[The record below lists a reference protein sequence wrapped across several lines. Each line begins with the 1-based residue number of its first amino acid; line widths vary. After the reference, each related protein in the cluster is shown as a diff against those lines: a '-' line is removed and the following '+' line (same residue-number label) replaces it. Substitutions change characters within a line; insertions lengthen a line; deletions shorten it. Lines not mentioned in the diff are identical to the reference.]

1 MQKEVNEHEA
11 ELIDL
16 IRKDGWP
23 LFRAIDSTL
32 ATMPGYE
39 SHNAFAP
46 GPQDGEAI
54 QNYRTLIHRLM
65 H

>member
-1 MQKEVNEHEA
+1 MQKEVSNREA

-23 LFRAIDSTL
+23 LFRAVDSTL

-39 SHNAFAP
+39 THGPFIP
-46 GPQDGEAI
+46 GPGDAEAI
-54 QNYRTLIHRLM
+54 QQFRSIIHTLM